1 MNTDTSPPFTFSHF
15 LSLSISYL
23 SLPFLCLARPALHQG
38 KYVTRQHLASAVNAV
53 TGGLS
58 AVSKTV
64 ESLRSQV
71 KDGLG
76 DLTQR
81 VEYGLGV
88 QEEIM

>member
-1 MNTDTSPPFTFSHF
+1 
-15 LSLSISYL
+15 
-23 SLPFLCLARPALHQG
+23 
-38 KYVTRQHLASAVNAV
+38 VTRQHLASAVNAV